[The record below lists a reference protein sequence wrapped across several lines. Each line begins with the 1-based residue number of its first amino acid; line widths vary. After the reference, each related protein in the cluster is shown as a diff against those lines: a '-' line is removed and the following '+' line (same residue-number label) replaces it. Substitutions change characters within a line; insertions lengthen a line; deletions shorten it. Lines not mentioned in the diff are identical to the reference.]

1 MSKAYIIGAG
11 PGDEG
16 LLTLKAV
23 KVMKECT
30 AVLYDRLIGNN
41 VLSYL
46 NDSCEVYFCGKEPG
60 CHYKTQDEINAMLV
74 ELAKKGHIVGRI
86 KGGDPYVFGRGGEEV
101 LALEAENIS
110 FEVIPGVTS
119 AVAVMSYAGIPIT
132 HRGLSQGFHVLTG
145 MSAATLNI
153 KWEVLTKSQNTIV
166 FLMGLENLG
175 DIVNNLVENGK
186 PKDTPCGVI
195 MRGTTAKQ
203 KKVIGTLENI
213 EELVKANNLK
223 SPSIIVVGKVVTL
236 SDKLNWFERL
246 PLFGANVCVTR
257 TKKQAQTM
265 KEKLRNLG
273 AEVTEIP
280 AIKIV
285 NTSENLNKYKENIS
299 SFDYIILTSVNGVN
313 IFFDYLKHNNIDIRK
328 IKAEFAVIGK
338 ATLSALQERGII
350 ANIIADEFVAEGLV
364 KELKNYEL
372 KDKKVLMPISKNS
385 RNLVEEFL
393 KEEGAMALRVHTYE
407 TQKAELKNMAAFD
420 NVNTIIFTS
429 PSTVNN
435 LVDMVGIDKVKEK
448 LCIAIGPITYKA
460 LEDKAIKAILSEVH
474 SEDGAIEKLREVWS
488 EQHE

>member
-46 NDSCEVYFCGKEPG
+46 NEDCEVYFCGKEPG

-74 ELAKKGHIVGRI
+74 ELAKKGHTVGRI

-101 LALEAENIS
+101 LALEEENIP

-153 KWEVLTKSQNTIV
+153 QWEVLTKSQNTIV

-175 DIVNNLVENGK
+175 DIVKNLVENGK

-213 EELVKANNLK
+213 EELVKNKGLK

-236 SDKLNWFERL
+236 NDKLNWFEKL

-257 TKKQAQTM
+257 TKEQAASM
-265 KEKLRNLG
+265 KENLRSFG

-285 NTSENLNKYKENIS
+285 NTSDNLNVCKDELG

-313 IFFDYLKHNNIDIRK
+313 IFFDYLKDNNIDVRT
-328 IKAEFAVIGK
+328 IKSEFAVIGK
-338 ATLSALQERGII
+338 ATLKALAERGVI
-350 ANIIADEFVAEGLV
+350 ATVMADEFVAEGLV
-364 KELKNYEL
+364 KQLESHELKN
-372 KDKKVLMPISKNS
+372 KKVLMPISKNS

-393 KEEGAMALRVHTYE
+393 KDKGAEVHRVHTYE
-407 TQKAELKNMAAFD
+407 TQKADFKNLNAFD
-420 NVNTIIFTS
+420 SVNTIIFTS

-435 LVDMVGIDKVKEK
+435 LIEAVGVDKVKEK

-460 LEDKAIKAILSEVH
+460 LRDKAVEAVLSEVH
-474 SEDGAIEKLREVWS
+474 SEDGAIEKLIEVWGDINV
-488 EQHE
+488 

>member
-101 LALEAENIS
+101 LALEAENIP

-153 KWEVLTKSQNTIV
+153 QWEVLTKSQNTLV

-175 DIVNNLVENGK
+175 DIVNNLIENGK

-213 EELVKANNLK
+213 QELVKANNLK

-246 PLFGANVCVTR
+246 PLFGANVCITR
-257 TKKQAQTM
+257 TKKQAQSM
-265 KEKLRNLG
+265 KEKLRSLG

-285 NTSENLNKYKENIS
+285 DTSENLNQYKDDIS

-313 IFFDYLKHNNIDIRK
+313 IFFDYLKDNNIDIRK

-338 ATLSALQERGII
+338 ATLNALQERGII
-350 ANIIADEFVAEGLV
+350 ANIMADEFVAEGLV

-372 KDKKVLMPISKNS
+372 KDKKILMPISKNS
-385 RNLVEEFL
+385 RNIVEEFL
-393 KEEGAMALRVHTYE
+393 RKQGSIVERVHIYE
-407 TQKAELKNMAAFD
+407 TQKAELKNLSSFD
-420 NVNTIIFTS
+420 SVNVIIFTS
-429 PSTVNN
+429 PSTVVN

-460 LEDKAIKAILSEVH
+460 LEDKSIDAVLSGVH
-474 SEDGAIEKLREVWS
+474 SEDGAIEKLTEVWS
-488 EQHE
+488 ERHE

>member
-1 MSKAYIIGAG
+1 MAKAYIIGAG

-23 KVMKECT
+23 KIMKECT

-46 NDSCEVYFCGKEPG
+46 NDDCEVYFCGKEPG

-74 ELAKKGHIVGRI
+74 ELAKKGHTVGRI

-101 LALEAENIS
+101 LALEKENIP

-153 KWEVLTKSQNTIV
+153 QWEVLTKSQNTIV

-175 DIVNNLVENGK
+175 DIVKNLVENGK
-186 PKDTPCGVI
+186 SKDTPCGVI

-213 EELVKANNLK
+213 EELVKNNGLK

-236 SDKLNWFERL
+236 NDKLNWFEKL

-257 TKKQAQTM
+257 TKEQAGAM
-265 KEKLRNLG
+265 KEKLRSFG

-285 NTSENLNKYKENIS
+285 NTSDNLDDFKDEFG

-313 IFFDYLKHNNIDIRK
+313 IFFDYLKDNNIDVRK

-338 ATLSALQERGII
+338 ATLKALSERGIV
-350 ANIIADEFVAEGLV
+350 ASVMADEFVAEGLV
-364 KELKNYEL
+364 KQLASYEL
-372 KDKKVLMPISKNS
+372 KSKKVLMPISKNS
-385 RNLVEEFL
+385 RSLVEEFL
-393 KEEGAMALRVHTYE
+393 KEQGAEVYRIHTYE
-407 TQKAELKNMAAFD
+407 TQKADFRNLNAFD
-420 NVNTIIFTS
+420 SVNTIIFTS

-435 LVDMVGIDKVKEK
+435 LIEAVGIDKVKDK

-460 LEDKAIKAILSEVH
+460 LTDKTVDAVLSEVH
-474 SEDGAIEKLREVWS
+474 SEDGAIEKLIEVWGDINV
-488 EQHE
+488 

>member
-41 VLSYL
+41 VLSHL
-46 NDSCEVYFCGKEPG
+46 SDSCEVYFCGKEPG

-74 ELAKKGHIVGRI
+74 ELAKKGHTVGRI

-101 LALEAENIS
+101 LALEAENIP

-153 KWEVLTKSQNTIV
+153 QWEVLTKSQNTLV

-175 DIVNNLVENGK
+175 DIVRNLIENGK

-213 EELVKANNLK
+213 QELVKANNLK

-257 TKKQAQTM
+257 TKKQAQSM
-265 KEKLRNLG
+265 KEKLRSLG

-285 NTSENLNKYKENIS
+285 STSENLNQYKDNIS
-299 SFDYIILTSVNGVN
+299 SFEYIILTSVNGVN
-313 IFFDYLKHNNIDIRK
+313 IFFDYLRDNSMDIRE

-338 ATLSALQERGII
+338 ATLNALKERGII
-350 ANIIADEFVAEGLV
+350 ANIMADEFVAEGLV
-364 KELKNYEL
+364 KELKNYKL
-372 KDKKVLMPISKNS
+372 KDKKILMPISKNS
-385 RNLVEEFL
+385 RNVVEEFL
-393 KEEGAMALRVHTYE
+393 REQGAIVERVHTYE
-407 TQKAELKNMAAFD
+407 TQKAEFKNIAAFD

-460 LEDKAIKAILSEVH
+460 LEEKEIKAVLSEAH
-474 SEDGAIEKLREVWS
+474 SEDGAIEKLTEVWS
-488 EQHE
+488 ERHE

>member
-46 NDSCEVYFCGKEPG
+46 NEDCEVYFCGKEPG

-74 ELAKKGHIVGRI
+74 ELAKKGHTVGRI

-101 LALEAENIS
+101 LALEEENIP

-153 KWEVLTKSQNTIV
+153 QWEVLTKSQNTIV

-175 DIVNNLVENGK
+175 DIVKNLVENGK

-213 EELVKANNLK
+213 EELVKNNGLK

-236 SDKLNWFERL
+236 NDKLNWFEKL

-257 TKKQAQTM
+257 TKEQAGSM
-265 KEKLRNLG
+265 KAKLRSFG

-285 NTSENLNKYKENIS
+285 NTSDNLNTYKDEFD

-313 IFFDYLKHNNIDIRK
+313 IFFDYLKDNNIDVRK

-338 ATLSALQERGII
+338 ATLKALSERGIV
-350 ANIIADEFVAEGLV
+350 ASVMADEFVAEGLV
-364 KELKNYEL
+364 KQLESHELKS
-372 KDKKVLMPISKNS
+372 KKVLMPISKNS
-385 RNLVEEFL
+385 RNLVGEFL
-393 KEEGAMALRVHTYE
+393 KEQDAEVYRIHTYE
-407 TQKAELKNMAAFD
+407 TQKADFRNLNAFD
-420 NVNTIIFTS
+420 SVNTIIFTS

-435 LVDMVGIDKVKEK
+435 LIEAVGIDKVKDK

-460 LEDKAIKAILSEVH
+460 LKDKAVDAVLSEVH
-474 SEDGAIEKLREVWS
+474 SEDGAIDKLIKVWGDRNV
-488 EQHE
+488 